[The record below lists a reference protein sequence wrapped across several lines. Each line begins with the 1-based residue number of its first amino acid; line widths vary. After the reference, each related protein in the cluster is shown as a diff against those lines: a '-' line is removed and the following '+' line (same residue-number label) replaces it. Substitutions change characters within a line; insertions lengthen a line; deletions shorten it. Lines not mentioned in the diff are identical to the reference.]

1 MNKLMN
7 MLPFLYKNSKYIND
21 VQDALE
27 SERCVLEK
35 EIIDLY
41 NNLFIDSSS
50 WSLEFWENFLDIK
63 SISTDL
69 EIRKNV
75 IKNKL
80 KYRGITTKN
89 VILNLCSQYGFGQV
103 EISEDFTNGKFT
115 IRFISKEGEPENI
128 KDLINQLDLIIPSH
142 IEYDFYFTYVLW
154 EEIKNKTW
162 EDVCEMTW
170 DTIRKLDKKKDSL
183 IAIPSDNTIPSKE
196 IYPNK
201 GL

>member
-7 MLPFLYKNSKYIND
+7 ILPFLYKNSKYIND

-27 SERCVLEK
+27 NERCVLEK

-80 KYRGITTKN
+80 KYRGVTTKN